1 MSVIITIFMLLTVFP
16 IYFTFLPKMAW
27 HVIYIGVPLLYLL
40 INLDI
45 IQKKLLRIEF
55 LKYYQLFFSIF
66 SISVVYSLVRII
78 FSTEGITYL
87 NNYVLMLSGIVKFLA
102 ILTFIDK
109 NRDTEDTLLENFIKY
124 YVFAVCIYVACSV
137 LFLFLPDLK
146 FLWQGFIHT
155 ESLNERF
162 IDNINSAGLYVTRF
176 GLQGWSGFSASV
188 FCSVGIWLNLIMLN
202 NFKSSIFY
210 FFSLCILLLGNSFYA
225 RSGLIISIIMITLVF
240 LHEYRKII
248 SIKSI
253 SCVCFLGTISFIIL
267 FIFSDQFYF
276 LDVWY
281 AWLFSPFEAFME
293 GLSHGT
299 FSLGS
304 SGDVLINK
312 MYYIP
317 QNDMTILLGD
327 GLYTYNGG
335 YYGSTDAGIMRNIL
349 FGGVVGT
356 VFYYGIYFYII
367 NSMRRIVVQ
376 ISKIKFFM
384 FLLVMMVI
392 FFEIKGNPVHL
403 YIGIIVSFISAEIID
418 ERNRNVYMYGRIG
431 RTKEVQHKCCS
442 IILEK

>member
-1 MSVIITIFMLLTVFP
+1 MYVIVFLRGNDLMSLIITIFMLLTIFP
-16 IYFTFLPKMAW
+16 IYFSFLPKEAW
-27 HVIYIGVPLLYLL
+27 YVIYIGIPFLYLL
-40 INLDI
+40 INFHYI
-45 IQKKLLRIEF
+45 NIKLFKLRF
-55 LKYYQLFFSIF
+55 LEYYKSIFIAF

-78 FSTEGITYL
+78 FSTEGITYF

-162 IDNINSAGLYVTRF
+162 LDNINSAGLYVTRF

-188 FCSVGIWLNLIMLN
+188 FCSIGIWLNLIMLN

-225 RSGLIISIIMITLVF
+225 RSGLIISIIMITLVL

-304 SGDVLINK
+304 SGDVLINN

-317 QNDMTILLGD
+317 KNDMTILFGD
-327 GLYTYNGG
+327 GLYTHSGG
-335 YYGSTDAGIMRNIL
+335 YYGNTDAGIMRNIL
-349 FGGVVGT
+349 FGGLVGT
-356 VFYYGIYFYII
+356 VFYYSIYFCIVI
-367 NSMRRIVVQ
+367 TMRGIALRIP
-376 ISKIKFFM
+376 KIKFFS
-384 FLLVMMVI
+384 FLLIIMAI

-403 YIGIIVSFISAEIID
+403 YIGIIVAFISAVIMD
-418 ERNRNVYMYGRIG
+418 EFSFICR
-431 RTKEVQHKCCS
+431 KS
-442 IILEK
+442 

>member
-55 LKYYQLFFSIF
+55 FKILLIIFSIF
-66 SISVVYSLVRII
+66 TISFVYSLVRII

-162 IDNINSAGLYVTRF
+162 LDNINSAGLYVTRF

-367 NSMRRIVVQ
+367 DSMRRIVVQ

-418 ERNRNVYMYGRIG
+418 ERNRNVYMHGRIG
-431 RTKEVQHKCCS
+431 RTNKRS
-442 IILEK
+442 TT

>member
-124 YVFAVCIYVACSV
+124 YVFAICIYVACSV

-162 IDNINSAGLYVTRF
+162 LDNINSAGLYVTRF

-367 NSMRRIVVQ
+367 DSMRRIVVQ

-431 RTKEVQHKCCS
+431 RTNKRS
-442 IILEK
+442 TT